1 MRQYIKQLLGRV
13 DDLSLRERVIL
24 FAGILVVL
32 FVLWDATLMSP
43 VTLREKNTQQQI
55 DALHTQINTLNDSKI
70 GRAHV

>member
-32 FVLWDATLMSP
+32 FVLWDAIFMSP
-43 VTLREKNTQQQI
+43 VSLREKNTQQ
-55 DALHTQINTLNDSKI
+55 I
-70 GRAHV
+70 GRASWRERV